1 MKIAQI
7 KLYGAIEAYGDNSAA
22 SFTKQLTEAQ
32 KDADVIELHV
42 HCPGGDVFEGSVIY
56 NAIKDSPTPVDVYI
70 DGMAA
75 SMASVIML
83 AARKIYMAENA
94 FIMIHAP
101 HTFSC
106 GNAEDL
112 EKAAHLLRS
121 IETNFIEAFCA
132 RTGKEKDA
140 VAEWLKGD
148 NWFSAQE
155 AADEKLID
163 GIVGASDIQI
173 ESTEDDLKKTN
184 ATALLQRFEAIA
196 KINYQPQKHQE
207 MDKKAL
213 IARYGLTTV
222 TEASSD
228 EEIMAA
234 IDAKINESKAEA
246 QAMRESQ
253 IKAAIDRAVVEKKI
267 SEQQRKTYE
276 AIGNAN
282 GIETLNQVLAD
293 IRVMPTPVSAK
304 IQGGKTAT
312 PQDRTNWNW
321 QDWQDKD
328 PRGLEAMKENDPEA
342 FNALYEAEFG
352 K

>member
-1 MKIAQI
+1 MDKHFQQI
-7 KLYGAIEAYGDNSAA
+7 LNNLRLLGMLLALQQYQ
-22 SFTKQLTEAQ
+22 TKQLTEAQ

-56 NAIKDSPTPVDVYI
+56 NAIKESPTPVDVYI

-121 IETNFIEAFCA
+121 IEANFIEAFCA

-196 KINYQPQKHQE
+196 KIKPTAAVN
-207 MDKKAL
+207 L
-213 IARYGLTTV
+213 IGRYVKLIIESTTSFTFLLSV
-222 TEASSD
+222 HLD
-228 EEIMAA
+228 
-234 IDAKINESKAEA
+234 
-246 QAMRESQ
+246 
-253 IKAAIDRAVVEKKI
+253 
-267 SEQQRKTYE
+267 
-276 AIGNAN
+276 
-282 GIETLNQVLAD
+282 L
-293 IRVMPTPVSAK
+293 PTSRSFLWK
-304 IQGGKTAT
+304 
-312 PQDRTNWNW
+312 
-321 QDWQDKD
+321 
-328 PRGLEAMKENDPEA
+328 
-342 FNALYEAEFG
+342 
-352 K
+352 

>member
-7 KLYGAIEAYGDNSAA
+7 KLYGAIEAYGDNCAA
-22 SFTKQLTEAQ
+22 SFTRQLTEAQ

-56 NAIKDSPTPVDVYI
+56 NAIKESPTPVDIYI

-228 EEIMAA
+228 EDIMAA
-234 IDAKINESKAEA
+234 IDAKINEGKAEA

-253 IKAAIDRAVVEKKI
+253 IKAAIDRAVAEKKI

-293 IRVMPTPVSAK
+293 IRVQPAPITSQLTQKTSAEARADWDWEK
-304 IQGGKTAT
+304 
-312 PQDRTNWNW
+312 W
-321 QDWQDKD
+321 QKED
-328 PRGLEAMKENDPEA
+328 PNGLEALAKTDPDK
-342 FNALYEAEFG
+342 FQALYDA
-352 K
+352 KYKKA